1 MTNHVK
7 NDYYISR
14 KAKLLK
20 GFDKVAKRAT
30 KFLIN
35 HYGDDFAS
43 VIISETR
50 EKFEQI
56 IPEIPY
62 IGGKRNQIPTT
73 IMIINGWIIPF
84 FQVMKAHGK
93 TSEEVITICYEVS
106 DDYMK
111 SLPRFFLWLLRKS
124 AFWRLTLRIIKQ
136 QATQSHKRRYP
147 EDFVYTVVEAGGKDF
162 DWALELTECA
172 VNKFYDVQG
181 VEELKPYC
189 NFFDVT
195 YSRYLKMGLD
205 ASTTIGS
212 GCKTCKLQ
220 YKKDRETQVPE
231 RLKGI
236 IPDRIYYSSK

>member
-35 HYGDDFAS
+35 HYGGDFAS

-62 IGGKRNQIPTT
+62 IGGKKNQIPTT

-93 TSEEVITICYEVS
+93 TSEEVITICYEV
-106 DDYMK
+106 
-111 SLPRFFLWLLRKS
+111 RLLSPISVDILR
-124 AFWRLTLRIIKQ
+124 TLYIQLLKLAVKILIGRWNLQ
-136 QATQSHKRRYP
+136 NVQSINFMMYR
-147 EDFVYTVVEAGGKDF
+147 
-162 DWALELTECA
+162 
-172 VNKFYDVQG
+172 
-181 VEELKPYC
+181 ELKNSNP
-189 NFFDVT
+189 T
-195 YSRYLKMGLD
+195 AISL
-205 ASTTIGS
+205 T
-212 GCKTCKLQ
+212 
-220 YKKDRETQVPE
+220 
-231 RLKGI
+231 
-236 IPDRIYYSSK
+236 